1 MGFLTGV
8 LKFAIGGAIGAAVGA
23 GVAMLLAPQSGEE
36 LKAKIND
43 RIEESKKARDEA
55 EAATRS
61 AMEQEFRR
69 MVNDENAFRS
79 TPSNGTGAQTTSQQS
94 SQ

>member
-1 MGFLTGV
+1 MGLLTG
-8 LKFAIGGAIGAAVGA
+8 LFKFALGGALGVAVGA

-36 LKAKIND
+36 LKAKID
-43 RIEESKKARDEA
+43 KRIEDGKQARSEA

-69 MVNDENAFRS
+69 MVNDENALRS
-79 TPSNGTGAQTTSQQS
+79 SPTNGSGAHAPASSN
-94 SQ
+94 